1 MMRRAQGTAL
11 AAAAVTAALVF
22 GMQTLP
28 AAAQSVERVG
38 DYNAWS
44 TYTTSENGKR
54 VCFVASSPTRSEGQY
69 TRRGN
74 VFSIVTLRP
83 ADNRDPEV
91 SFIAGYTF
99 QPDSTVEV
107 TLDDQ
112 HNFTLFTQED
122 AAWLPNDAQI
132 DRQMIERMRAGLTMV
147 VQGTSAR
154 GTLTTD
160 TYSLRGFTAAYDA
173 MQQAC
178 G

>member
-11 AAAAVTAALVF
+11 AAAAVAAALVF

-44 TYTTSENGKR
+44 TYTTSENGNR

-107 TLDDQ
+107 VLDDQ
-112 HNFTLFTQED
+112 HRFSLFTQDD
-122 AAWLPNDAQI
+122 ADLMPFDPPI
-132 DRQMIERMRAGLTMV
+132 DRLQYKPMRAET
-147 VQGTSAR
+147 
-154 GTLTTD
+154 
-160 TYSLRGFTAAYDA
+160 
-173 MQQAC
+173 
-178 G
+178 